1 MFKYLLLIV
10 LLLMS
15 CVDKQAS
22 AVGGW
27 YPVFFKNLDSQ
38 QLNEILKKLN
48 QGACASISYP
58 NEQKSLEQEIDA
70 FFKKNG
76 FELESKISDC
86 TDTATQKCDHDRV
99 IVTVWTKYDS
109 ATCRIKKNKE

>member
-1 MFKYLLLIV
+1 MFKYLLLTV

-15 CVDKQAS
+15 CVDEKSS

-27 YPVFFKNLDSQ
+27 YPVFFKRADPQ

-58 NEQKSLEQEIDA
+58 NEQKPLEKEIDV

-76 FELESKISDC
+76 FELESKKSDC
-86 TDTATQKCDHDRV
+86 TDNDTQKCDHDRV

-109 ATCRIKKNKE
+109 ATCRIRKE